1 MNMNLTRS
9 LIPIVFFAATLGP
22 CSRVEAAVPAAG
34 ADFSGVWVLLP
45 QHPRGFDPDAGPM
58 EKPPLK
64 PEWLEE
70 WHKTQKRKM
79 AGMKIWDPAAHCL
92 PPGMPHTMNGSYP
105 MEVLMTPG
113 RVTVLTELFNE
124 TRRIWTDGRG
134 HPPADELEYT
144 FIGDSIGHWEGK
156 TLVIDTI
163 GTRPESVIDVGAIP
177 QSDQMHITERV
188 TLANKNQLDWTIT
201 LNDPVVLAQPWTV
214 TKHFNRAPPE
224 EKVREYVCAENA
236 QHDTYTPSP
245 EDSKYDHF
253 DPRLK
258 TQQ

>member
-1 MNMNLTRS
+1 MKMNLV
-9 LIPIVFFAATLGP
+9 LAVGIVV
-22 CSRVEAAVPAAG
+22 SAAVTLHPSPAHTAPSVAG

-64 PEWLEE
+64 AEWMEE
-70 WHKTQKRKM
+70 WKKTQERKK

-105 MEVLMTPG
+105 MEILMTPG

-144 FIGDSIGHWEGK
+144 FIGNSIGHWQGK
-156 TLVIDTI
+156 TLLIDTI
-163 GTRPESVIDVGAIP
+163 GTRPDSVIDVGAIP

-188 TLANKNQLDWTIT
+188 QLAGKDQLDWTIT
-201 LNDPVVLAQPWTV
+201 LDDPVVLAQPWTV
-214 TKHFNRAPPE
+214 TKHFNRAPPD
-224 EKVREYVCAENA
+224 EKVREYVCAENV
-236 QHDTYTPSP
+236 QHDTYAPSP
-245 EDSKYDHF
+245 DDAKYEHF

-258 TQQ
+258 THQ